1 MDKIESN
8 KQTDNKILGTER
20 IGKLLVKFA
29 VPCILSLVIQA
40 LYNIVDQI
48 FIGNSGYLPY
58 GNSAT
63 GIVFPLTVVALA
75 IALFIGDGTA
85 ACISLN
91 QGKNQT
97 ENTHKSIGTGL
108 VIGLFASVILMII
121 CFCACEPILKF
132 FGASGKGEIYLQD
145 AKEYSTFIFAG
156 FAFYILGTIMN
167 PIIRADGSP
176 RFAMIAMIAGAVTN
190 IVLDP
195 ILLYAAKMG
204 MNGAALATF
213 IGQAVTFVVEILYF
227 IKPKTFKL
235 TIKSFIPNFKLLGGS
250 LKLGVSSFLTQ
261 MSIVIIA
268 TVSNIMIGKYFV
280 ADAENAVGIF
290 NVVFKF
296 YGIAVNVVIG
306 VSIGSQPIIGY
317 NYGAGKYDRV
327 KKTFKIVLLV
337 TLILGAITT
346 ILFEV
351 CPEFILSL
359 FGYAQPKNTA
369 AEIAFGV
376 NAFRI
381 YCGFVLITFFIK
393 SVSIFFQSIGYP
405 VRSTALALLRDVIFL
420 VPLSILLPMIKPN
433 VFFWAAPI
441 SDALAIIIAIILL
454 VLAFKNMPKS
464 ATAEEE
470 VAIKKST
477 QGVIITI
484 AREHGAGGREIGQKL
499 AEKLGIPYYDK
510 EIAMLTAKESGLATE
525 FVANVE
531 DKSSLLYSLY
541 MSTEANKTAIE
552 AQSAVL
558 QKIAQEGACVIVGRA
573 ADWVLREYNPCK
585 VLIYAPEDFKVKRI
599 MQNYGDDEKQ
609 AKINMV
615 KSDKRRAMFY
625 KNVTGQGWAD
635 RENYNIAID
644 SSVGIDKAVEIIAS
658 YCSQ

>member
-1 MDKIESN
+1 MKKTESS

-108 VIGLFASVILMII
+108 TVGLIASVILIII
-121 CFCACEPILKF
+121 CFAACEPILKC
-132 FGASGKGEIYLQD
+132 FGASGEGEIYLPD

-176 RFAMIAMIAGAVTN
+176 KFAMIAMIAGAVTN

-213 IGQAVTFVVEILYF
+213 LGQGVTFIVEVLYF
-227 IKPKTFKL
+227 FKPKTFKL
-235 TIKSFIPNFKLLGGS
+235 NIKSFIPDFKLLGSS

-268 TVSNIMIGKYFV
+268 TVSNIIIGQYFV
-280 ADAENAVGIF
+280 ASAENAVGIF

-327 KKTFKIVLLV
+327 KKTFKTVLLV

-346 ILFEV
+346 ILFEA

-359 FGYAQPKNTA
+359 FGYAEPKNTA
-369 AEIAFGV
+369 TEIAFGV

-405 VRSTALALLRDVIFL
+405 VRSTALALLRDVVFL

-441 SDALAIIIAIILL
+441 SDALAIIIAVILL

-464 ATAEEE
+464 VVDEKE

-499 AEKLGIPYYDK
+499 AEKLSIPYYDK
-510 EIAMLTAKESGLATE
+510 EVAMLAAKESGLATE
-525 FVANVE
+525 FVENVE

-541 MSTEANKTAIE
+541 MSTEANQTAIS
-552 AQSAVL
+552 AQGAVL
-558 QKIAQEGACVIVGRA
+558 RKIAKEGACVIVGRA

-585 VLIYAPEDFKVKRI
+585 VLIYAPTDFKIKRI

-609 AKINMV
+609 AKINME

-625 KNVTGQGWAD
+625 KNVTGQDWAN
-635 RENYNIAID
+635 RENYNLAID

-658 YCSQ
+658 YLS